1 MKLNSELDIF
11 AEIIERNG
19 RAIME
24 KTVEQVLDSNYD
36 AGKVSIAAKYH
47 ARFLERVLPVFPA
60 LVNIS
65 FEAAGG
71 KIEKPIG
78 IGAALT
84 LFVEAA
90 NVHDDIIDQTIIKH
104 RRKTTF
110 GKFGPDISLLAGDVL
125 LVQAAFSLYK
135 ECESLTI
142 EQKNSIIE
150 MTFQAL
156 VNISKSAAK
165 ESAMRRN
172 FDVTPQDYLEV
183 VTLRASVPAAHCT
196 IGALLGGGS
205 KSEISTLGDFGRNYG
220 ITGTVI
226 DEFMDLADY
235 QKFSARL
242 KNECVPLPL
251 ICAMQDIAIKE
262 KITSLL
268 NDFEVSRGDFKT
280 VVELVKTSDKV
291 NALKDDILQ
300 LITTSNLQIDKNI
313 KESIA
318 RRDISTLTKV
328 LESLLRNIN
337 EFTSQTI

>member
-19 RAIME
+19 RAIMG
-24 KTVEQVLDSNYD
+24 KTVEQVLDSNFD
-36 AGKVSIAAKYH
+36 AGTVSLAAKYH

-60 LVNIS
+60 LVNLS

-71 KIEKPIG
+71 KMNNPIA
-78 IGAALT
+78 IGSALT

-104 RRKTTF
+104 KRKTTF
-110 GKFGPDISLLAGDVL
+110 GKFGADISLLTGDVL

-150 MTFQAL
+150 ITFQAL
-156 VNISKSAAK
+156 INISKSAAK

-183 VTLRASVPAAHCT
+183 VQLRASVPAAHCM
-196 IGALLGGGS
+196 IGGLLGGGS
-205 KSEISTLGDFGRNYG
+205 KSVISSLGDFGRDYG
-220 ITGTVI
+220 IAGTVI

-235 QKFSARL
+235 QKFRARL

-251 ICAMQDIAIKE
+251 LCAMHDLVTKQ
-262 KITSLL
+262 KIMPFL
-268 NDFEVSRGDFKT
+268 NDFEVSKIDFKG
-280 VVELVKTSDKV
+280 VVEFVNTSEEV
-291 NALKDDILQ
+291 NALRNNILE
-300 LITTSNLQIDKNI
+300 LMTKSNLRIDRNI

-318 RRDISTLTKV
+318 RRDILTLTKV
-328 LESLLRNIN
+328 FEALLCNIY
-337 EFTSQTI
+337 EFTSQMI